1 MKQELSVTVRFA
13 EMKDLDF
20 CVKSDYDHVSKD
32 ILKRKIKE
40 KAVILAE
47 VDGKP
52 IGYLRV
58 EYLWLKI
65 PYLSV
70 IGVDEE
76 YQRKGVGTAMI
87 KFLEQHLRKCGHKIL
102 YSSSQANE
110 PSPQAWHRKIG
121 FEECGFIAGINEGGI
136 GEIFFR
142 KILDD

>member
-1 MKQELSVTVRFA
+1 MKQKLSVNVRFA
-13 EMKDLDF
+13 EIKDLDF
-20 CVKSDYDHVSKD
+20 CVKSDYSYVSKD
-32 ILKRKIKE
+32 VLKRKIRE

-52 IGYLRV
+52 VGYLRI

-70 IGVDEE
+70 IGVGEE

-102 YSSSQANE
+102 YSSSQADE
-110 PSPQAWHRKIG
+110 PGPPRLA
-121 FEECGFIAGINEGGI
+121 
-136 GEIFFR
+136 
-142 KILDD
+142 